1 MPEYLSRDRKAVPDE
16 ALIVDQ
22 VPEPRPADHEYA
34 SHADPLRDVVVI
46 DMLWREGSCKAAGHR
61 NSQGERAYNPHA
73 LAPANPFQRSIP
85 QIRGCSLG
93 IKVAEY
99 FKALL

>member
-34 SHADPLRDVVVI
+34 SHADPLRDVGLHRSARAEGPNAVVATAVG
-46 DMLWREGSCKAAGHR
+46 RVTGAR
-61 NSQGERAYNPHA
+61 
-73 LAPANPFQRSIP
+73 
-85 QIRGCSLG
+85 
-93 IKVAEY
+93 
-99 FKALL
+99 LLV